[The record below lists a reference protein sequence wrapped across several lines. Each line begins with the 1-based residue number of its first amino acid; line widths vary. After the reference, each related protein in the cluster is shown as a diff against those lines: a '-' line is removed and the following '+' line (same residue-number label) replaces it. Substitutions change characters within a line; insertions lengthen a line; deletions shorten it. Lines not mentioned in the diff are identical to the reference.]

1 MVRPQRYR
9 VVSRFL
15 IDKGWRRVRTRGS
28 HEVWES
34 PDGRVKVTVVAHDG
48 IVSAGVVRQIRAHFP
63 DDSEADGWR

>member
-1 MVRPQRYR
+1 M
-9 VVSRFL
+9 
-15 IDKGWRRVRTRGS
+15 
-28 HEVWES
+28 WES